1 MWARQM
7 SGLCCAR
14 QLEVTVTFKAKTKV
28 GGRPLPS
35 SRDTSTVTVRK
46 PEALTHPPSQPRPQ
60 IHTTR
65 THTCT
70 MHPAHICTPRYTWT
84 WARCES
90 ACNAMTVERYNL
102 LDSEKPY
109 RWCFSSRADAK
120 DE

>member
-1 MWARQM
+1 
-7 SGLCCAR
+7 
-14 QLEVTVTFKAKTKV
+14 
-28 GGRPLPS
+28 
-35 SRDTSTVTVRK
+35 
-46 PEALTHPPSQPRPQ
+46 
-60 IHTTR
+60 
-65 THTCT
+65 